1 MIIIIV
7 ELVDYSISGFVSH
20 PGPASAPT
28 IVTISPQGLTSLT
41 VDMTVPNTGE
51 ICVDNYRA
59 TIMEEGVGGMR
70 LSREQVVTDATQ
82 NLYKFEFSE
91 LDLCG
96 EMRPSYTA
104 TATAVTNG
112 VEGATA
118 TFSTAVNVDTT
129 SK

>member
-1 MIIIIV
+1 M
-7 ELVDYSISGFVSH
+7 LFDHNYGISGFLSH

-28 IVTISPQGLTSLT
+28 IVTISPQGLTTLT
-41 VDMTVPNTGE
+41 MDMTVPITGE

-59 TIMEEGVGGMR
+59 TIMEEGGMR
-70 LSREQVVTDATQ
+70 LSQEHVVTDATQ

-112 VEGATA
+112 TEGATA
-118 TFSTAVNVDTT
+118 TFSTAINVDNT